1 MNSVLKRV
9 GVITA
14 LALAS
19 AMPAHA
25 VTTGGVLLSSPEG
38 TFMAIGT
45 SGWSFDITGCA
56 YTVNGSATAGCAGAE
71 VVPTVVGNTL
81 SMVYENAVGTGT
93 TLLTSSPIGAVNDLN
108 VTVIVKAPSGKVIL
122 AGTDLITGTFTAPGY
137 ASAGET
143 ISSGTGS
150 ISLLAALNTTPL
162 QSATFSPTVNA
173 VTSSSDIGAYA
184 GTFGGTGGSST
195 VVSVTQTYS
204 VPEPFSATLLA
215 VGVAGL
221 GFVRRKTRQSA

>member
-9 GVITA
+9 GIITA
-14 LALAS
+14 LTLVS
-19 AMPAHA
+19 AMPAYA
-25 VTTGGVLLSSPEG
+25 VTAGGVLLSSPENV
-38 TFMAIGT
+38 FNPVGT
-45 SGWSFDITGCA
+45 SGWSFEITGCI
-56 YTVNGSATAGCAGAE
+56 YTVNGSAAAGCGGAE
-71 VVPTVVGNTL
+71 VVSTVVGNTL

-93 TLLTSSPIGAVNDLN
+93 TLLTSSPTGLVNDLN

-143 ISSGTGS
+143 IASGTGS

-162 QSATFSPTVNA
+162 QSSAFSPTMNA
-173 VTSSSDIGAYA
+173 VTSSSDIGAYSA
-184 GTFGGTGGSST
+184 TFLTTGGSSA

-221 GFVRRKTRQSA
+221 GFVRRKTRRSA